1 MTTCSRK
8 ICWVVTVDELAADG
22 RGAVYLIGWLRSVRC
37 AAVPASPDVG
47 GVLQNGRVPAVAQVL
62 ELAQLADRDAS
73 WRLLRADNAPVIAGL
88 LGTHLGGDERRVDAE
103 ELYERIDADLERLRA
118 QGESLPLTAKGYC
131 GEWRSAGFLVRR
143 PSSQARGETLELSP
157 EAIAGIRFLQGR
169 AAPRSSVTES
179 RLASLAA
186 QVRRIAVDTDPD
198 VSARIA
204 LLEEEIE
211 TIERRIEGLR
221 SGVESAI
228 DEDRALERVRDVL
241 AQAADVPDDFARVR
255 AEFETLNASLRAK
268 IVESDVSQAS
278 VVDEVFR
285 GIDHISDSDA
295 GRSFAAFS
303 QLVLDPALGAAFE
316 ADIRRV
322 LERGFA
328 RDLTSDER
336 RALRSF
342 LTTLKGRSAEIH
354 DVITLFAR
362 ALRRYVQSQ
371 DYQRDRVL
379 RTLLREAQHAGVEAA
394 AHTRPWHSTSRTLD
408 LSAVALSSVGAVELH
423 DPAEFAATEE
433 IVTQTVSLGSIEELR
448 AIARETEIDF
458 DELARNINRLL
469 AEVSSCTVA
478 DVLARYPATQGVGS
492 VIGLLSIAAEQGT
505 VDDESEVL
513 AWQGADGVQRAAI
526 VAAHRFT
533 GAVA

>member
-1 MTTCSRK
+1 M
-8 ICWVVTVDELAADG
+8 
-22 RGAVYLIGWLRSVRC
+22 
-37 AAVPASPDVG
+37 
-47 GVLQNGRVPAVAQVL
+47 PAVAEVL
-62 ELAQLADRDAS
+62 TLAQLSELDAA
-73 WRLLRADNAPVIAGL
+73 WKLLRADTAPVVAGL
-88 LGTHLGGDERRVDAE
+88 LGTHLGGDERRVDSE
-103 ELYERIDADLERLRA
+103 ELYERIDADLERLRGRGMA
-118 QGESLPLTAKGYC
+118 LPLTAKGYC
-131 GEWRSAGFLVRR
+131 SEWRSAGFLVRR
-143 PSSQARGETLELSP
+143 PSTDARGETLELSP
-157 EAIAGIRFLQGR
+157 DAIAAIRFLQSR

-186 QVRRIAVDTDPD
+186 QVRRLAIDTDPD
-198 VSARIA
+198 VSARIS
-204 LLEEEIE
+204 LLEDEIGV
-211 TIERRIEGLR
+211 IERRIESLR
-221 SGVESAI
+221 SGEGPAI
-228 DEDRALERVRDVL
+228 DADRALERVRDLL
-241 AQAADVPDDFARVR
+241 AQAADVPDDFARVH
-255 AEFETLNASLRAK
+255 AEFESLNASLRAK
-268 IVESDVSQAS
+268 IIESDASQAK

-295 GRSFAAFS
+295 GRSFAAFA

-316 ADIRRV
+316 ADIRRI
-322 LERGFA
+322 LDRGFA

-379 RTLLREAQHAGVEAA
+379 RTLLREAQHAGVAAA
-394 AHTRPWHSTSRTLD
+394 AHTRPWHPTSLTLD
-408 LSAVALSSVGAVELH
+408 LSAVVLSSVGAIDLH
-423 DPAEFAATEE
+423 DPAEFAAAEHV
-433 IVTQTVSLGSIEELR
+433 VTQTASLANLEELR

-458 DELARNINRLL
+458 DELTRNVNDLL
-469 AEVSSCTVA
+469 AEVPSCTVA
-478 DVLARYPATQGVGS
+478 DVLSRYPATQGVGS

-505 VDDESEVL
+505 VDDEPEVL
-513 AWQGADGVQRAAI
+513 AWQGADGVPRAAI

>member
-1 MTTCSRK
+1 
-8 ICWVVTVDELAADG
+8 
-22 RGAVYLIGWLRSVRC
+22 
-37 AAVPASPDVG
+37 
-47 GVLQNGRVPAVAQVL
+47 
-62 ELAQLADRDAS
+62 
-73 WRLLRADNAPVIAGL
+73 
-88 LGTHLGGDERRVDAE
+88 
-103 ELYERIDADLERLRA
+103 
-118 QGESLPLTAKGYC
+118 
-131 GEWRSAGFLVRR
+131 
-143 PSSQARGETLELSP
+143 
-157 EAIAGIRFLQGR
+157 
-169 AAPRSSVTES
+169 VTES

-186 QVRRIAVDTDPD
+186 QVRRLAIDTDPD

-211 TIERRIEGLR
+211 SIERRIESLR
-221 SGVESAI
+221 SGDESAI

-316 ADIRRV
+316 ADIRRI
-322 LERGFA
+322 LDRGFA

-336 RALRSF
+336 RALRAF
-342 LTTLKGRSAEIH
+342 LATLKGRSAEIH

-379 RTLLREAQHAGVEAA
+379 RTLLREAQHAGWKPPR
-394 AHTRPWHSTSRTLD
+394 TRVHGIRRLSRWISRLSRCRASGRSTFTIPPNSPPPKRSSRRRHL
-408 LSAVALSSVGAVELH
+408 A
-423 DPAEFAATEE
+423 
-433 IVTQTVSLGSIEELR
+433 SLEELR

-458 DELARNINRLL
+458 DELTRNVNDLL
-469 AEVSSCTVA
+469 AEASRAPS
-478 DVLARYPATQGVGS
+478 QMS
-492 VIGLLSIAAEQGT
+492 LLDTPRRRGR
-505 VDDESEVL
+505 
-513 AWQGADGVQRAAI
+513 QRDRTSLDRRRAG
-526 VAAHRFT
+526 HR
-533 GAVA
+533 

>member
-1 MTTCSRK
+1 MS
-8 ICWVVTVDELAADG
+8 
-22 RGAVYLIGWLRSVRC
+22 S
-37 AAVPASPDVG
+37 DVG
-47 GVLQNGRVPAVAQVL
+47 ALLQNGRVPAVAQVL
-62 ELAQLADRDAS
+62 ELAQLVERDVA
-73 WRLLRADNAPVIAGL
+73 WRLLRADSAPTIAGL
-88 LGTHLGGDERRVDAE
+88 LGIHLGGDERRVDAE

-118 QGESLPLTAKGYC
+118 QGLTLPLTAKGYC
-131 GEWRSAGFLVRR
+131 ADWRSAGFLVRR
-143 PSSQARGETLELSP
+143 PSAEARGETLELSP
-157 EAIAGIRFLQGR
+157 DAIAGIRFLQGR

-186 QVRRIAVDTDPD
+186 QVRRLAIDTDPD

-204 LLEEEIE
+204 LLEEEVD
-211 TIERRIEGLR
+211 TIERRIESLR
-221 SGVESAI
+221 TGDEAAI

-316 ADIRRV
+316 ADVRRI
-322 LERGFA
+322 LDRGFA
-328 RDLTSDER
+328 RDLSADER
-336 RALRSF
+336 RVLRYF

-371 DYQRDRVL
+371 DYQQDRVL

-394 AHTRPWHSTSRTLD
+394 AHTRPWQPTSLTLD
-408 LSAVALSSVGAVELH
+408 LSAVAMASVGATDLH
-423 DPAEFAATEE
+423 DPAELAATEE
-433 IVTQTVSLGSIEELR
+433 VVTHTAQLASLEELR

-458 DELARNINRLL
+458 DELTRNVNDLL
-469 AEVSSCTVA
+469 AKVASCTVA

-505 VDDESEVL
+505 VDDEPEIL
-513 AWQGADGVQRAAI
+513 AWRGVDGVPRAAM

-533 GAVA
+533 GAVI

>member
-1 MTTCSRK
+1 M
-8 ICWVVTVDELAADG
+8 
-22 RGAVYLIGWLRSVRC
+22 
-37 AAVPASPDVG
+37 PAI
-47 GVLQNGRVPAVAQVL
+47 AQVL
-62 ELAQLADRDAS
+62 ELAQLAERDAA
-73 WRLLRADNAPVIAGL
+73 WRLLRADSAPVIAGL
-88 LGTHLGGDERRVDAE
+88 LGVHLGGDERRVDAE

-118 QGESLPLTAKGYC
+118 QGMSLPLTAKGYC
-131 GEWRSAGFLVRR
+131 GEWRSVGFLVRR
-143 PSSQARGETLELSP
+143 PSSEARGETLELSP
-157 EAIAGIRFLQGR
+157 DAIAGIRFLQGR
-169 AAPRSSVTES
+169 ATPRSSVTES

-186 QVRRIAVDTDPD
+186 QVRRLAIDTDPD
-198 VSARIA
+198 ASARIA

-211 TIERRIEGLR
+211 GIERRIESLR
-221 SGVESAI
+221 SGDEAAI

-255 AEFETLNASLRAK
+255 AEFEALNASLRAK

-295 GRSFAAFS
+295 GRSFAAFA

-316 ADIRRV
+316 ADIRRI
-322 LERGFA
+322 LDRRFA

-342 LTTLKGRSAEIH
+342 LATLKGRSAEIH

-379 RTLLREAQHAGVEAA
+379 RTLLREAQHTGVGAA
-394 AHTRPWHSTSRTLD
+394 AHTRPWHPTSLTLE
-408 LSAVALSSVGAVELH
+408 LSAVALSSVGVIDIH
-423 DPAEFAATEE
+423 DPAEFAATDEV
-433 IVTQTVSLGSIEELR
+433 VTQTVSLASLDDLR
-448 AIARETEIDF
+448 KIARETEIDF
-458 DELARNINRLL
+458 DELTRNVNELL
-469 AEVSSCTVA
+469 AETPSCTVG

-505 VDDESEVL
+505 VNDEPEVL
-513 AWQGADGVQRAAI
+513 AWRGADGVARAAI

-533 GAVA
+533 GAVT

>member
-1 MTTCSRK
+1 MTPFERTLSGS
-8 ICWVVTVDELAADG
+8 A
-22 RGAVYLIGWLRSVRC
+22 
-37 AAVPASPDVG
+37 DVG
-47 GVLQNGRVPAVAQVL
+47 AVLQNGPVPAVARVL
-62 ELAQLADRDAS
+62 ELAQLVERDAA
-73 WRLLRADNAPVIAGL
+73 WKLLRADSAPVIAGL
-88 LGTHLGGDERRVDAE
+88 LGVHLGGDERRVDAE

-118 QGESLPLTAKGYC
+118 QGVSLPLSAKGYC
-131 GEWRSAGFLVRR
+131 GEWRYAGFLVRR
-143 PSSQARGETLELSP
+143 PSSEARGETLELSP
-157 EAIAGIRFLQGR
+157 DAIAGIRFLQGR
-169 AAPRSSVTES
+169 AAPRSSATES

-186 QVRRIAVDTDPD
+186 QVHRLAIDTDPD

-211 TIERRIEGLR
+211 GIERRIENLR
-221 SGVESAI
+221 SGDEATI

-241 AQAADVPDDFARVR
+241 GQAADVPDDFARVR
-255 AEFETLNASLRAK
+255 AEFEALNTSLRTK

-295 GRSFAAFS
+295 GRSFAAFA

-316 ADIRRV
+316 ADIRRI
-322 LERGFA
+322 LDRGFA
-328 RDLTSDER
+328 RNLTSDER

-342 LTTLKGRSAEIH
+342 LSTLKGRSAEIH

-394 AHTRPWHSTSRTLD
+394 AHTRPWHPTSLSLD
-408 LSAVALSSVGAVELH
+408 LSAVTLSSVGAIDLH

-433 IVTQTVSLGSIEELR
+433 VVTQTMSLASLKELR

-458 DELARNINRLL
+458 DELTRNVNDLL
-469 AEVSSCTVA
+469 AEAPSCTVA

-505 VDDESEVL
+505 VDDEPEVL
-513 AWQGADGVQRAAI
+513 SWQGADGVARAAI
-526 VAAHRFT
+526 IAAHRFT
-533 GAVA
+533 GAVT

>member
-1 MTTCSRK
+1 MTQP
-8 ICWVVTVDELAADG
+8 ELSAA
-22 RGAVYLIGWLRSVRC
+22 
-37 AAVPASPDVG
+37 AASTDVG
-47 GVLQNGRVPAVAQVL
+47 VFLQNGRVPAVAHVL
-62 ELAQLADRDAS
+62 EFAQLAERDAA
-73 WRLLRADNAPVIAGL
+73 WKLLRADSAPVVAGL
-88 LGTHLGGDERRVDAE
+88 LGAHLGGDERRVDAE

-118 QGESLPLTAKGYC
+118 QGLILPLTAKGYC

-143 PSSQARGETLELSP
+143 PSSEARGETLELSP
-157 EAIAGIRFLQGR
+157 DAIAGIRFLQGR

-186 QVRRIAVDTDPD
+186 QVRRLAIDTDPD

-211 TIERRIEGLR
+211 SIERRIESLR
-221 SGVESAI
+221 SGDESAI

-316 ADIRRV
+316 ADIRRI
-322 LERGFA
+322 LDRRFA

-336 RALRSF
+336 RALRAF
-342 LTTLKGRSAEIH
+342 LATLKGRSAEIH

-379 RTLLREAQHAGVEAA
+379 RTLLREAQHAGVQAA
-394 AHTRPWHSTSRTLD
+394 AHTRPWHPTFLTLD
-408 LSAVALSSVGAVELH
+408 LSAVALSSVGAIDLH

-433 IVTQTVSLGSIEELR
+433 IVTQTTSLASLEELR

-458 DELARNINRLL
+458 DELTRNVNDLL
-469 AEVSSCTVA
+469 AEVPSCTVA

-505 VDDESEVL
+505 VDDEPEVL
-513 AWQGADGVQRAAI
+513 AWQGADGVPRAAI